1 MSYGDLWLSMGKFAK
16 GIVVVMFFMSA
27 WSWAVSISKYI
38 YLRKSKKETR
48 RFAPEFSR
56 YLQEEQLDGA
66 IALAEKNKKSHVA
79 RVLGEALA
87 EVKPLLRD
95 RATII
100 TAEMKRGLG
109 ILATTGAT
117 APFVGLL
124 GTTMGIV
131 TAFQGMSASGGSGS
145 LAAITGGVAEALI
158 TTAFGLLVAIPA
170 VWLYNYF
177 ATKIDF
183 LTVEMTYTSKEL
195 IDYLIKSVGS
205 EFGRS
210 IFTKEFQTQK
220 TSQTSGPIKG

>member
-1 MSYGDLWLSMGKFAK
+1 MSLSLYDLFVSMGLFAK
-16 GIVVVMFFMSA
+16 SIVIILAAMSIY
-27 WSWAVSISKYI
+27 SWTSAFQKLYQIVRSQG
-38 YLRKSKKETR
+38 ETR

-56 YLQEEQLDGA
+56 YLQEGQLDGA
-66 IALAEKNKKSHVA
+66 IGLAEKNKKSHVA

-95 RATII
+95 RATITAADINSAERAVERQMLII

-145 LAAITGGVAEALI
+145 LAPLPGGVAEGLI
-158 TTAFGLLVAIPA
+158 TTAFG
-170 VWLYNYF
+170 
-177 ATKIDF
+177 
-183 LTVEMTYTSKEL
+183 
-195 IDYLIKSVGS
+195 
-205 EFGRS
+205 
-210 IFTKEFQTQK
+210 
-220 TSQTSGPIKG
+220 